1 MKVSLTVYIVFFFD
15 IFKATY
21 NHTKELVGMM
31 GDIDGAQLMRLL
43 MRLVKARKVIE
54 IGKVNLM

>member
-1 MKVSLTVYIVFFFD
+1 MKVSLTVYCLFFD

-21 NHTKELVGMM
+21 NHAKDLVGMM